1 MILFR
6 STNGQSPA
14 VDLRGA
20 FHAGLAPDRGL
31 YLPEKFPRLA
41 PDEITAFAQLP
52 YHEIAFRVL
61 SKFTEGV
68 LSDHDLAA
76 MCREVYNFPIPL
88 EKVHDRVF
96 LMRLDQGPTASFKDF
111 AAQMM
116 ARMFGHFLRDDGKQ
130 VTILTATSGDTGSA
144 VAHAFHGVP
153 GVRVIVLFP
162 IAEVSESQRKLM
174 TTLRDNVRTI
184 AIDGK
189 FDDCQAMVKRAFADP
204 DLKRIPLSSANS
216 INIGRLLPQS
226 VYYFYAASRL
236 AVGSSRGDDR
246 TAQRAVP
253 TIEPIVFSIPSG
265 NFGDAMGAV
274 VAREMG
280 LSIKKLVMPVND
292 NDAFPRFL
300 ASGTYEKV
308 VPSRNSVSNAMNVGH
323 PSNLARLVAIY
334 GGQMDETGR
343 IHKQPDIA
351 AMRRDLFSSSV
362 SDNRTRA
369 ALKSFWDKYQLLLE
383 PHGAVA
389 WQGFLD
395 WLDAENV
402 SRAEREGGN
411 GGKNSGA
418 SISSRTSRP
427 SRETFPAVIVET
439 ANPAKFPEEI
449 QKMMDWEP
457 DIPPKMEAALKLS
470 EDFDRLDADYEK
482 FKAYLLQKHA
492 P

>member
-1 MILFR
+1 MSLLFH

-14 VDLRGA
+14 VNLREA
-20 FHAGLAPDRGL
+20 FHAGLAPDCGL

-41 PDEITAFAQLP
+41 PDEIAAFAKLL
-52 YHEIAFRVL
+52 YHEIAFRIL
-61 SKFTEGV
+61 SKFTEGIIP
-68 LSDHDLAA
+68 DKDLAA
-76 MCREVYNFPIPL
+76 MCRDAYDFPIPL
-88 EKVHDRVF
+88 EKIYGRVF
-96 LMRLDQGPTASFKDF
+96 LMQLDQGPTASFKDF

-116 ARMFGHFLRDDGKQ
+116 ARMFGHFLRDDGQ
-130 VTILTATSGDTGSA
+130 RITILTATSGDTGSA

-174 TTLRDNVRTI
+174 TTLRDNVRTV
-184 AIDGK
+184 AVDGK

-204 DLKRIPLSSANS
+204 DLKHVPLSSANS

-236 AVGSSRGDDR
+236 ATVGSSRCDDR

-253 TIEPIVFSIPSG
+253 TLEPMVFSIPSG

-280 LSIKKLVMPVND
+280 LPVKKLVVPVND

-300 ASGTYEKV
+300 ASGVYEKI

-334 GGQMDETGR
+334 GGWMDETGK
-343 IHKQPDIA
+343 IHEQPDLD

-362 SDNRTRA
+362 SDDRTRS

-395 WLDAENV
+395 WQAVEPLGDA
-402 SRAEREGGN
+402 
-411 GGKNSGA
+411 
-418 SISSRTSRP
+418 
-427 SRETFPAVIVET
+427 PAVIVET

-449 QKMMDWEP
+449 QKMMNWEP
-457 DIPPKMEAALKLS
+457 DVPSTMAAALKLP
-470 EDFDRLDADYEK
+470 EDFDRMDADYEK
-482 FKAYLLQKHA
+482 FKTYLRARHNY
-492 P
+492 